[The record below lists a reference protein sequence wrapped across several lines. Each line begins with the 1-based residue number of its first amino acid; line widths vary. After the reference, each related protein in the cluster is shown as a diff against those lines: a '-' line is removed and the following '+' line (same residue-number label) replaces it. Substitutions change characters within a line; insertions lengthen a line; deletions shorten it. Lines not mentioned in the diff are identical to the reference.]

1 MMDYIPEKEPKENS
15 RANVPFINEKGLPGC
30 FYPGDFGEKPQKP
43 QKPLIATVQE
53 NTQVIAECCAMA
65 RNISTFLMC
74 RSDENMNVNKS
85 DAQCLIDEI
94 ECQRIDLR
102 TLQTI
107 LMQIMNELGA

>member
-1 MMDYIPEKEPKENS
+1 MLDYIPEPREIKTSRLNEPCPKEIVGN
-15 RANVPFINEKGLPGC
+15 GLSGC
-30 FYPGDFGEKPQKP
+30 FQPGDFGEKP

-74 RSDENMNVNKS
+74 RSDENMNINKP